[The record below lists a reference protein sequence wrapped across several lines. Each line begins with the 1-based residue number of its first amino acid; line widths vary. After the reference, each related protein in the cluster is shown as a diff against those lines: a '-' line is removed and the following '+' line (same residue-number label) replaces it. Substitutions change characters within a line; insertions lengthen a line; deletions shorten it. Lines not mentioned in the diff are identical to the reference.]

1 MKRIFAFFTAILL
14 FVGCQRDI
22 VDVTPSISSLS
33 SPLMLSIGESSSRV
47 FDDELVW
54 SWEPVDEIVGYQN
67 MGEKT
72 RNTLS
77 QKEDNLFGC
86 ENFIYSTAQAAK
98 FHFFYA
104 NEVAEGVLTAVQDGT
119 WRPVLV
125 GTTDETTLDA
135 ILGVDMEHLS
145 AALEV
150 RVWKGDESNHAARKV
165 TAAKLSSESDFV
177 GKWSVKQDLS
187 YEQTL
192 DCKEIALA
200 DLDTSTVVF
209 NMPAGEFDK
218 NTLALTLTHDG
229 VDYNYSLPTLSFV
242 KGKRTIVNIV
252 IRKTAT
258 NLPIGSVVNDAIPS
272 DATSVKFVVNSDVT
286 SAKKL
291 VDGNYPI
298 YVVNNGTNVEFHTIA
313 EKYMAA
319 SDSRYM
325 FNESVK
331 VASIDMANVDTSK
344 ATSMYYMFRGCKA
357 LTSLNL
363 DTFIN
368 TSKVE
373 DMSFMFEDCS
383 SIESLD
389 LSSFNTSNVESMK
402 SMFEGCSSLSS
413 LDLGSFDTSKV
424 TVMNCMFKG
433 CKSLPLLDLTNFDT
447 SNVKDMDDMFR
458 GCSSLLSVDLSNFN
472 TRKVYYLRDMFNGCS
487 SLQMLNLTSFT
498 FNEGVRVNG
507 MFIGVGRVDSV
518 AKIYASVVGGY
529 EFLLANRNSLGSGYY
544 EILPQRFF

>member
-14 FVGCQRDI
+14 FAGCQRDI
-22 VDVTPSISSLS
+22 VDITPFISSLGA
-33 SPLMLSIGESSSRV
+33 PLMLSVGESSSRV

-54 SWEPVDEIVGYQN
+54 SWEPTDEIVGYQN
-67 MGEKT
+67 IGEKN

-86 ENFIYSTAQAAK
+86 ENFVYSTEQASK

-104 NEVAEGVLTAVQDGT
+104 KEVAEGVLTAVQDGT

-125 GTTDETTLDA
+125 GTTAETTLDV

-150 RVWKGDESNHAARKV
+150 RVWKGDESNHTARKV

-187 YEQTL
+187 YEQSL
-192 DCKEIALA
+192 DCKEIALTG
-200 DLDTSTVVF
+200 LDTSTVVF
-209 NMPAGEFDK
+209 NMPVGEFGK
-218 NTLALTLTHDG
+218 NAFVLTLTHDG
-229 VDYNYSLPTLSFV
+229 VDYDYSLPALSFV

-252 IRKTAT
+252 IRKTT
-258 NLPIGSVVNDAIPS
+258 VNLPLGSVVNDAIPTN
-272 DATSVKFVVNSDVT
+272 ATSVKFVVNSDVT
-286 SAKKL
+286 SGQKL

-298 YVVNNGTNVEFHTIA
+298 YVVKNGTNVEFHTIA

-325 FNESVK
+325 FNESEYVTL
-331 VASIDMANVDTSK
+331 IDMANVDTSK

-363 DTFIN
+363 SSFN

-373 DMSFMFEDCS
+373 DMSFMFEGCS
-383 SIESLD
+383 SLASLD
-389 LSSFNTSNVESMK
+389 LNSFNTSNVESME

-413 LDLGSFDTSKV
+413 LDLSSFNTTKI
-424 TVMNCMFKG
+424 TEMNCMFKG
-433 CKSLPLLDLTNFDT
+433 CKSLPSLDLSSFNTL
-447 SNVKDMDDMFR
+447 NVKDMDDMFR
-458 GCSSLLSVDLSNFN
+458 GCSSLSSVNLSSFN
-472 TRKVYYLRDMFNGCS
+472 TSKVYYMRDMFNGCS
-487 SLQMLNLTSFT
+487 SLQALYLTTFT
-498 FNEGVRVNG
+498 FNEGVRVSG
-507 MFIGVGRVDSV
+507 MFAGVGRADSIT
-518 AKIYASVVGGY
+518 KIHGSTQGGY
-529 EFLLANRNSLGSGYY
+529 EFLLANKNSLGSGYY